1 MTMRNYIQNLRKV
14 SEQCL
19 AEPKVNTRVRLTDVE
34 PLEAQIHRW
43 WVNLPPTMQQ
53 RKFQICEIA
62 AQCQGKYRDRPALRQ
77 VASALRSIGW
87 HEGRDWSKH
96 GRNVRLWIPPE
107 P

>member
-1 MTMRNYIQNLRKV
+1 MIMRNYIQNLRKV
-14 SEQCL
+14 SELRL
-19 AEPKVNTRVRLTDVE
+19 AEPRAAKRVKRTGEE
-34 PLEAQIHRW
+34 PLESQIHSW
-43 WVNLPPTMQQ
+43 WVNLPPRMQQ
-53 RKFQICEIA
+53 RKFQIHEIA

-96 GRNVRLWIPPE
+96 GRNVRLWVPPE